1 MIVEDA
7 SGSALVPVAENI
19 GSDPNAPRRFVTAM
33 APRPTAQATTA
44 GTQARFKTDAV
55 AVRMVCTNFLL

>member
-1 MIVEDA
+1 M
-7 SGSALVPVAENI
+7 PVAENI